1 MTIECRINILC
12 LSVGLLFVCAVAQA
26 NAVMKAHNEKM
37 ASLLLDE
44 DPAARHKPVHM
55 GDALPV
61 GSPAAETS
69 ALMDELKAETDAA
82 LEDAPEN

>member
-1 MTIECRINILC
+1 MRR
-12 LSVGLLFVCAVAQA
+12 CAGQRCDEGAQR
-26 NAVMKAHNEKM
+26 EM